1 MNPTPSIFVAAMLLL
16 GSSGAEAARGTSHLM
31 LPPTS
36 RNISTPLTP
45 HTNPTGGAGTGQSFG
60 ALPGNPGLPTFDANA
75 ALPSLNNPGSALAP
89 TPGTSGSGINAPS
102 TQ

>member
-1 MNPTPSIFVAAMLLL
+1 MLLL

-45 HTNPTGGAGTGQSFG
+45 HTNPTGGAGTGQ
-60 ALPGNPGLPTFDANA
+60 
-75 ALPSLNNPGSALAP
+75 ALALYP
-89 TPGTSGSGINAPS
+89 AIQACLLSTPMPRYHR
-102 TQ
+102 